1 MGEGTKKDE
10 AGRKKR
16 RLNINLKK
24 KKKKKKL
31 RIKISLDQCGLE
43 LGMYECM
50 MSCQKK
56 IGRRK

>member
-24 KKKKKKL
+24 KKKKKTAYQN
-31 RIKISLDQCGLE
+31 IAGS
-43 LGMYECM
+43 MWT
-50 MSCQKK
+50 
-56 IGRRK
+56 

>member
-24 KKKKKKL
+24 KKKKKNCVSKYRWINVDL
-31 RIKISLDQCGLE
+31 N
-43 LGMYECM
+43 
-50 MSCQKK
+50 
-56 IGRRK
+56 

>member
-24 KKKKKKL
+24 KKKKNCVSKYRWINVDL
-31 RIKISLDQCGLE
+31 N
-43 LGMYECM
+43 
-50 MSCQKK
+50 
-56 IGRRK
+56 

>member
-24 KKKKKKL
+24 KKKKTAYQN
-31 RIKISLDQCGLE
+31 IAGS
-43 LGMYECM
+43 MWT
-50 MSCQKK
+50 
-56 IGRRK
+56 

>member
-24 KKKKKKL
+24 KKKKKKTAYQN
-31 RIKISLDQCGLE
+31 IAGS
-43 LGMYECM
+43 MWT
-50 MSCQKK
+50 
-56 IGRRK
+56 

>member
-16 RLNINLKK
+16 RLNINLK